1 MFKIHKLYSPVTYG
15 GGGTTEGDSS
25 GGGES
30 PSAGGE
36 GPGGGYGGGEG
47 PGGAGPEQDDELVGG
62 NVLSASYSGESN
74 LTKKI
79 TSFTASNYRILSA
92 RGETR
97 RVTIKGTPGSMFS
110 LTIVDSSGCD
120 ILLETIENVEI
131 PSNGK
136 YEISQEFPSITT
148 SEGMAITKE
157 TYTLSLAPAADVDVA
172 GLSLD
177 GIRPVKI
184 TLYQYADPTITITNT
199 TSQTGPALVVTGDN
213 GTITGTAGSVGN
225 KSLTY
230 TLSVT
235 NSSAVKLY
243 INPEDIRFN
252 KNTTTSTLIKKVIDR
267 DGATGIT
274 SQFVLDPLTTR
285 TETTIEGDDF
295 ITGDLQVGM
304 AWSAKSEHS
313 KSVVGSLDKDNNI
326 LDYGKCS
333 TYTNKFKLENTN
345 DLVPGMIV
353 GGEGILDATLASV
366 DCDKTVTLSSK
377 QFIRRDTVL
386 KFINRW
392 RGTVKHIDT
401 NSSSKGQ
408 AVIFVSGAGDIPHG
422 TTIEFDDNSNL
433 INGSM
438 TYSGS
443 GTDSITLTSKV
454 RVGAFGKNNTT
465 FTLDLDNIITKTPN
479 AYNQNV
485 TCKKNSSGIA
495 IDMIKNDRDSNAT
508 SKTGTVVR
516 SPQYGTVSSYTAST
530 DTFRYIPNKGFTGED
545 SFTFTMSDGTNTSNE
560 KRIKIIVK

>member
-1 MFKIHKLYSPVTYG
+1 MFKIHKLYSPEEYS
-15 GGGTTEGDSS
+15 GGGTSEEAS
-25 GGGES
+25 GGGAS
-30 PSAGGE
+30 PSAGSE
-36 GPGGGYGGGEG
+36 GPGGAYGGGEG
-47 PGGAGPEQDDELVGG
+47 PSGEGPEKDDELVGS
-62 NVLSASYSGESN
+62 NILSAGYSGESN

-79 TSFTASNYRILSA
+79 TSFTVSNYRFLSA

-97 RVTIKGTPGSMFS
+97 RVTIKGIPGSMFS
-110 LTIVDSSGCD
+110 LTILDSSGCD

-131 PSNGK
+131 PSNGR
-136 YEISQEFPSITT
+136 YEFSQEFPSITT
-148 SEGMAITKE
+148 SEGMSITKE

-172 GLSLD
+172 NISHNN
-177 GIRPVKI
+177 IRPVEI

-213 GTITGTAGSVGN
+213 GTITGTAGSSGN
-225 KSLTY
+225 KYLTY

-243 INPEDIRFN
+243 INPEDIKFN
-252 KNTTTSTLIKKVIDR
+252 KNITTSTLIKKVIDR

-295 ITGDLQVGM
+295 ITDDLQVGM

-313 KSVVGSLDKDNNI
+313 KSVVASLDKDNNI

-353 GGEGILDATLASV
+353 GGEGVLDANVVSV
-366 DCDKTVTLSSK
+366 DCDKTITLSSK

-392 RGTVKHIDT
+392 RGVVKQIDT
-401 NSSSKGQ
+401 NNNSKGQ
-408 AVIFVSGAGDIPHG
+408 AVVFVSGAGDIPHG

-443 GTDSITLTSKV
+443 GTDSITLTSSV

-479 AYNQNV
+479 AYDQNV
-485 TCKKNSSGIA
+485 TCKKNSSGIVV
-495 IDMIKNDRDSNAT
+495 DMIKNDRDSNAT

-530 DTFRYIPNKGFTGED
+530 DTFRYIPNKEFTGED

>member
-1 MFKIHKLYSPVTYG
+1 MFKIHKLYSPEEYG
-15 GGGTTEGDSS
+15 GGGTSEEAS
-25 GGGES
+25 GGGAS
-30 PSAGGE
+30 PSAGSE
-36 GPGGGYGGGEG
+36 GPGGAYGGGEG
-47 PGGAGPEQDDELVGG
+47 PSGEGPEKDDELVGS
-62 NVLSASYSGESN
+62 NILSAGYSGESN

-79 TSFTASNYRILSA
+79 TSFTVSNYRFLSA

-97 RVTIKGTPGSMFS
+97 RVTIKGIPGSMFS
-110 LTIVDSSGCD
+110 LTILDSSGCD

-131 PSNGK
+131 PSNGR
-136 YEISQEFPSITT
+136 YEFSQEFPSITT
-148 SEGMAITKE
+148 SEGMSITKE

-172 GLSLD
+172 NISHNN
-177 GIRPVKI
+177 IRPVEI

-213 GTITGTAGSVGN
+213 GTITGTAGSSGN
-225 KSLTY
+225 KYLTY

-243 INPEDIRFN
+243 INPEDIKFN
-252 KNTTTSTLIKKVIDR
+252 KNITTSTLIKKVIDR

-295 ITGDLQVGM
+295 ITDDLQVGM

-313 KSVVGSLDKDNNI
+313 KSVVASLDKDNNI

-353 GGEGILDATLASV
+353 GGEGVLDANVVSV
-366 DCDKTVTLSSK
+366 DCDKTITLSSK

-392 RGTVKHIDT
+392 RGVVKQIDT
-401 NSSSKGQ
+401 NNNSKGQ
-408 AVIFVSGAGDIPHG
+408 AVVFVSGAGDIPHG

-443 GTDSITLTSKV
+443 GTDSITLTSSV

-479 AYNQNV
+479 AYDQNV
-485 TCKKNSSGIA
+485 TCKKNSSGIVV
-495 IDMIKNDRDSNAT
+495 DMIKNDRDSNAT

-530 DTFRYIPNKGFTGED
+530 DTFRYIPNKEFTGED